1 MIDKKEIDLDHN
13 LFEFAQLRGES
24 KKFRTS
30 LITYLASLDPNDHPE
45 IKSTI
50 IGEIKIGIQKEL
62 ISKITDKGVSHFL
75 DLRGESPRG
84 KMEKINQ
91 SLYEI
96 GGDIVISGPRL
107 LSEIQDHRSFCIGGG
122 SGYAGQAFLIYQGFI
137 GDGIRYPK
145 KKQLIYQNAYETWES
160 NVIYFLDRAKI
171 DLSDI
176 FVEQADLGTPSPKL
190 NISFNLK
197 IEVIKPLILKV
208 FEDNYLNGLEDW
220 IMSQR
225 EEKISNILDGK

>member
-13 LFEFAQLRGES
+13 LFEFTQLWGES

-30 LITYLASLDPNDHPE
+30 LITPLASLDPNDHPE
-45 IKSTI
+45 IKSAI
-50 IGEIKIGIQKEL
+50 IGEIKIIIQKEL
-62 ISKITDKGVSHFL
+62 ISKIIDKGVQNFL
-75 DLRGESPRG
+75 DLRGETLRR

-91 SLYEI
+91 SLYDL
-96 GGDIVISGPRL
+96 GGGIVISGNRL
-107 LSEIQDHRSFCIGGG
+107 LSEIQDHASFCVDGRY
-122 SGYAGQAFLIYQGFI
+122 SNNSSSLIYQGFI
-137 GDGIRYPK
+137 KDGIRYPK
-145 KKQLIYQNAYETWES
+145 KKQLIYQNAYETWGS
-160 NVIYFLDRAKI
+160 NVIYFLDKARI

-176 FVEQADLGTPSPKL
+176 FIEQADLGTPSPKL
-190 NISFNLK
+190 NISFSLK
-197 IEVIKPLILKV
+197 VEVIEPLILRV

>member
-13 LFEFAQLRGES
+13 LFEFTQLWGES

-30 LITYLASLDPNDHPE
+30 LITPLASLDPNDHPE
-45 IKSTI
+45 IKSAI
-50 IGEIKIGIQKEL
+50 IGEIKNTIQKEV
-62 ISKITDKGVSHFL
+62 ISKIVDNGVFHFL

-84 KMEKINQ
+84 KVEKINQ
-91 SLYEI
+91 SLYDI
-96 GGDIVISGPRL
+96 GGIIVISGARL
-107 LSEIQDHRSFCIGGG
+107 SSEIQDHASFCIE
-122 SGYAGQAFLIYQGFI
+122 GYNYNNSSFLIYQGFI
-137 GDGIRYPK
+137 KDGIRYPK

-160 NVIYFLDRAKI
+160 NVIYFLDKARI

-176 FVEQADLGTPSPKL
+176 LIEQVDLGTPSPKL
-190 NISFNLK
+190 NISFSLK

-208 FEDNYLNGLEDW
+208 FEDDYLNGLEVW